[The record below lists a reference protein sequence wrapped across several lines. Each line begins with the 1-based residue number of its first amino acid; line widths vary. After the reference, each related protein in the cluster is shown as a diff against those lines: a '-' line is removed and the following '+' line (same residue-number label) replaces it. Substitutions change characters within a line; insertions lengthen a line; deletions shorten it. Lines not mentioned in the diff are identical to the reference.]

1 MAKTSTIRKRRAG
14 NPERGRKHEVLENML
29 VRLAIERKHVD
40 IERILRTGPLEIRDW
55 AAVMHLKPRTLTD
68 RLREER
74 AFGPL
79 EQDRVRLV
87 EQVMERGSEVFSN
100 KDKFKQWL
108 DSPRASL
115 GGHRPKEL
123 LVSIEGIGAVMAE
136 LGRIEH
142 GVF

>member
-1 MAKTSTIRKRRAG
+1 MQKRRTAKIK
-14 NPERGRKHEVLENML
+14 RGIGHEALENTL
-29 VRLAIERKHVD
+29 VRMAIERTHKD
-40 IERILRTGPLEIRDW
+40 IELILRTGPLELTDW
-55 AAVMHLKPRTLTD
+55 AAVMHLRPRTLTD
-68 RLREER
+68 RLREAR
-74 AFGPL
+74 TFGPL

-87 EQVMERGSEVFSN
+87 EQVMERGREVFGK

-108 DSPRASL
+108 ESPRAPL
-115 GGHRPKEL
+115 GDRTPKEL